1 MLLVI
6 NLAFKNLMGGRLRTV
21 LNILILSFAFVAIL
35 LYQGL
40 IAGMNDQMTRA
51 VIEEEV
57 GGGQFWVNS
66 YDPYDPFKL
75 DNAYGP
81 LPSKLIAMV
90 NEGQAEP
97 ILLRPATIFPQ
108 GREQGVVL
116 RGINPNQNILKMP
129 TTVLSSEIELPLI
142 IGKRMAKS
150 TGLKVGDTIM
160 IRWRDK
166 NGAFDAKKGTIVAV
180 MGTIVQT
187 IDRGQIWMSLQ
198 DLLEISNME
207 KEATIL
213 VLKYPHISES
223 IEKWTYKSQKN
234 LLQDVKSSVDAEKS
248 FSIVM
253 NIILLGLALIA
264 IFDSQMFA
272 VFRRRKE
279 IGTLIAL
286 GMTRAKVIAL
296 FTIEGALNGV
306 LAICAGF
313 VWGLPLMRYMMNTG
327 MSVYSA
333 ADDFGMAMPE
343 RLYAS
348 FSLQLILG
356 STLLIF
362 LMVTIVSYLPTK
374 KIAKLNP
381 TDAIRGKVT

>member
-198 DLLEISNME
+198 DLLKISNME

-223 IEKWTYKSQKN
+223 IENWTYKSQKN
-234 LLQDVKSSVDAEKS
+234 LLQDVKSAVDAEKS

-348 FSLQLILG
+348 FSLQLILE